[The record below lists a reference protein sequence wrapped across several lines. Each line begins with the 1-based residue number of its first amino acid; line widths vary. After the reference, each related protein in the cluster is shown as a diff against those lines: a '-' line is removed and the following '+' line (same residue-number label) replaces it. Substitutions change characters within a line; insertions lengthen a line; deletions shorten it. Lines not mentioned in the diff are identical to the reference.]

1 MQPALAELVQNSTLP
16 ASTASARL
24 RLGAMM
30 SIPWCVPP
38 ARGSPKSSP

>member
-1 MQPALAELVQNSTLP
+1 MQPALAELFQNSTLP

-24 RLGAMM
+24 RLVAMM

-38 ARGSPKSSP
+38 GRGWPKSSP